1 MSIGVLLVY
10 VMSSMKSSN
19 AGLQQAIPMHR
30 PVRNPENPVVFMDVS
45 VGGSAIGRIR
55 MELYKDVAPK
65 TVENFRQLCTGEFKL
80 NGVPIGYK
88 GSTFHRVI
96 RDFMIQGGDFVKG
109 DGTGSLSIYGEK
121 FPDENFKLAHDSPG
135 NIMAM
140 PMSYLLE
147 CPLVFGVKFVEPALI
162 WDYES
167 CVYCLLSMANSGPN
181 TNGCQFFIT
190 CNKCDWLDSKHVVF
204 GKVLDQQSMMTVRKI
219 ENAQVGENSRPK
231 LPITVSECG
240 EL

>member
-1 MSIGVLLVY
+1 MSG
-10 VMSSMKSSN
+10 MKSSN
-19 AGLQQAIPMHR
+19 AGLQPAIPMHR

-65 TVENFRQLCTGEFKL
+65 TVENFRQLCNGEFKL

-135 NIMAM
+135 
-140 PMSYLLE
+140 
-147 CPLVFGVKFVEPALI
+147 
-162 WDYES
+162 
-167 CVYCLLSMANSGPN
+167 LLSMANSGPN